1 MTSRELVY
9 EQTTPA
15 GIVKPAP
22 EELSVPEPRSGPAA
36 AVVLAAGI
44 GCFTLG
50 LLSVLTAASGRV
62 SEALTLSERVGD
74 VSGLTTATAVVF
86 FAVWGALSLAW
97 RRSDPPLMR
106 VALASGGLIAL
117 GLLGTFPPFFNA
129 IG

>member
-9 EQTTPA
+9 EQTTP
-15 GIVKPAP
+15 GIVKHPP
-22 EELSVPEPRSGPAA
+22 EELSVSEPRSGPAA

-50 LLSVLTAASGRV
+50 LLSVLVAASGRV

-74 VSGLTTATAVVF
+74 VSGLTTATALVF
-86 FAVWGALSLAW
+86 FAAWGALSLVW
-97 RRSDPPLMR
+97 RRSDPALMR
-106 VALASGGLIAL
+106 VALASGGLVAL

>member
-50 LLSVLTAASGRV
+50 LLYGPGRRERPRFRGADAV
-62 SEALTLSERVGD
+62 RARRRRVGPD
-74 VSGLTTATAVVF
+74 DRDRSRFLRGL
-86 FAVWGALSLAW
+86 GS
-97 RRSDPPLMR
+97 P
-106 VALASGGLIAL
+106 
-117 GLLGTFPPFFNA
+117 
-129 IG
+129 